1 MLYVSR
7 ETVEG
12 IMDEY
17 YMKIALKEAKKGFD
31 ADEIPV
37 GAIIVCNDTIIA
49 RAYNNTEK
57 LKDVTAHAEM
67 LAFTSATSTI
77 GGKYLQNCTLY
88 VTLEP
93 CIMCAGAAAW
103 TQIGR
108 IVYGASDQKKGF
120 SQISTNILHPKTKVT
135 KGILA
140 DECETIIK
148 QFFNQKRKY

>member
-1 MLYVSR
+1 MFDN
-7 ETVEG
+7 T
-12 IMDEY
+12 DEY
-17 YMKIALKEAKKGFD
+17 YMREALKEAKKGFD

-77 GGKYLQNCTLY
+77 GSKYLQHCTLY

-120 SQISTNILHPKTKVT
+120 SKISTNILHPKTKVT